1 MDFIELKDKISHDLF
16 PKLYEVYNIFEEFYG
31 EPYVDLHIELVES
44 FQADLLAKV
53 KEDYDVED
61 IYSLTEEQYKV
72 VIDKHKYFIQRCVRI
87 SCILIHFP
95 DVTVTN
101 ENNNSINIKDLF
113 IKVKVSVTGSLIG
126 TFAIIR
132 TSYSTKQFIND
143 YMHSHIDGIFDKYG
157 EAAREDRFAEDISFL
172 YPCLG
177 SGPIK
182 NTCTTLNVEFNDD
195 IWKLFCYELSLY
207 VKNESLEGIPYRRLE
222 NVCSVNKR
230 ELEYRSIINSIVHI
244 SPDSMQLLGENFVL
258 ELMKLII
265 FNPNF
270 RLVLQ
275 GNYWVLGIPMDKAVI
290 LFSDIFIK
298 FFNAEYGNTA
308 KPNKDIILRN
318 FCKKNVTYTNNK
330 FYTEGSDEVDNEK
343 IGLCQGM
350 PLFYFKGKL
359 QYLTIEIDSPTDT
372 DLRFTVLKPVV
383 FHNLLYQIIKLF
395 NYYYTYDTTT
405 IGYPDKKSHLHII

>member
-61 IYSLTEEQYKV
+61 IYSLTEEQYKF
-72 VIDKHKYFIQRCVRI
+72 VIDKHENFIRHCI
-87 SCILIHFP
+87 KTSYILIHFP
-95 DVTVTN
+95 DVIVTN

-113 IKVKVSVTGSLIG
+113 VKVKVSVTGSLIG
-126 TFAIIR
+126 TFAMIR
-132 TSYSTKQFIND
+132 TSYFAKQFIND

-157 EAAREDRFAEDISFL
+157 EANPNDRFAEDISFL

-222 NVCSVNKR
+222 NVHSVNKR
-230 ELEYRSIINSIVHI
+230 ELEYSSIINNIVNITTDSI
-244 SPDSMQLLGENFVL
+244 LLLSENFIL
-258 ELMKLII
+258 DLIRLII

-275 GNYWVLGIPMDKAVI
+275 GNYWVLGIPIDKAVL
-290 LFSDIFIK
+290 LFSDMFIK
-298 FFNAEYGNTA
+298 QFNAEYGDTA
-308 KPNKDIILRN
+308 KPSKDIILRH
-318 FCKKNVTYTNNK
+318 FCKKNVIYTNNK
-330 FYTEGSDEVDNEK
+330 FYTEGSEEVDNEK
-343 IGLCQGM
+343 INLCQGM

-359 QYLTIEIDSPTDT
+359 QYLTIEVDAPTET
-372 DLRFTVLKPVV
+372 DLRVTVLRPVV
-383 FHNLLYQIIKLF
+383 FYNLLYQIIKLF
-395 NYYYTYDTTT
+395 NFYYTYDTTRV
-405 IGYPDKKSHLHII
+405 GYPNTQSHLHII